1 MMGACN
7 LNWIQLNLMK
17 SKFNWIQLTKK
28 GGMQIYEQAIGKIC
42 SLLSS
47 SITMV
52 LEKVKPLQKKSL
64 SIPFR
69 FQTETYF
76 STMKQLPNET

>member
-1 MMGACN
+1 
-7 LNWIQLNLMK
+7 MK

>member
-1 MMGACN
+1 MGACN
-7 LNWIQLNLMK
+7 LNSIQLNLMK

-28 GGMQIYEQAIGKIC
+28 GGMQIYEQAIWKIC

-47 SITMV
+47 SMTMV
-52 LEKVKPLQKKSL
+52 LEKVKQLQKKCL

-69 FQTETYF
+69 FQTEIYF
-76 STMKQLPNET
+76 STVKQLPSET